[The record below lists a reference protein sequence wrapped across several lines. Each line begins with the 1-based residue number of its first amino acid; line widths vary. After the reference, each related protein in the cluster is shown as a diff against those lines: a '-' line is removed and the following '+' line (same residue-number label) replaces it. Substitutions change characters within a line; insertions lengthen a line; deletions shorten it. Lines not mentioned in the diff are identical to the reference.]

1 MGIRQQ
7 MLAEQRRNAVF
18 IANFERVLKPLR
30 RKAMKVVLDN
40 MTGSYETLA
49 INAASLVDEFY
60 LPDFYNKLYTGVGGY
75 WARRQYNDLL
85 GLKADI
91 RDAVWNIELQ
101 QWVSANTGKL
111 IVSVEGTLKEWVRKT
126 VADYVEIG
134 IEEGLGLEALT
145 QRAKGI
151 LKASYTGYET
161 WKVRQI
167 VSQEVLSA
175 YSVSNKIG
183 ADASGLEYTK
193 TWIHSGSRHPHLNHV
208 ALNGVKIGRK
218 DFFRVGIYK
227 AKYPR
232 DVTLGASES
241 IGCMCSI
248 AYRAK

>member
-7 MLAEQRRNAVF
+7 LKAEQRRNAVF

-30 RKAMKVVLDN
+30 RKAIQVVLDN

-49 INAASLVDEFY
+49 DNAASLVDEYY

-75 WARRQYNDLL
+75 WARRQYNNLL

-91 RDAVWNIELQ
+91 NDAIWNQELQ
-101 QWVSANTGKL
+101 QWVNANTGKL
-111 IVSVEGTLKEWVRKT
+111 IVSVEGTLKKWVQKT
-126 VADYVEIG
+126 VQDYVNIA
-134 IEEGLGLEALT
+134 IEEGLGLEELT

-161 WKVRQI
+161 WKIRQI

-183 ADASGLEYTK
+183 ADASGLDYTK
-193 TWIHSGSRHPHLNHV
+193 QWIHSGSGQPHKNHV
-208 ALNGVKIGRK
+208 PLNGVTIGKTER
-218 DFFRVGIYK
+218 FQVGAYT
-227 AKYPR
+227 ALYPR
-232 DVTLGASES
+232 DTSLGAEES
-241 IGCMCSI
+241 VNCLCAV